1 MALANKPAF
10 PRNGHA
16 GAATID
22 EPGMSYRQW
31 LVGMALQGLAAHHGP
46 GAKAEDV
53 QSAAG
58 LAVLW
63 ADLALQELDR
73 TPAPGSGD
81 GAGRAVPAHTGP
93 SFNFYA
99 PAEPQG

>member
-1 MALANKPAF
+1 MAIANKPAF

-22 EPGMSYRQW
+22 ESGMTYRQW
-31 LVGMALQGLAAHHGP
+31 LVGMALQGLTAHHGSGGQP
-46 GAKAEDV
+46 DV

-63 ADLALQELDR
+63 ADAVLRELDR
-73 TPAPGSGD
+73 APAPGPNDAMGP
-81 GAGRAVPAHTGP
+81 AVAANAP

-99 PAEPQG
+99 QAEP